1 MTWFNWMMNQPAY
14 IDRMAKWFQLTD
26 SKPFQTPLD
35 SFLPLLETTLGDKL
49 CNQSAYQE
57 LTGSLNYLAI
67 TSRSDVAFV
76 VSRLC
81 QFNQKPTFIHLN
93 AAKRVLRY
101 VIHTRHF
108 FLKYDGDKWQLQ
120 LRGYANADYDFNL
133 VDRTDTSSYSTEG
146 QYHGLHGSKQRLHY
160 SQWRR
165 NIWHYRTQSKSY
177 FQEYTS
183 SQNWASQQ
191 FNPPSC
197 TQTIRQRLQ

>member
-1 MTWFNWMMNQPAY
+1 MLGKPENNANLVKELPDRFKLINHESIKSFLRLNVQRINDMIQLNQPAY

-26 SKPFQTPLD
+26 SKLFQTPRD
-35 SFLPLLETTLGDKL
+35 SSLPLLEATPEDKL

-81 QFNQKPTFIHLN
+81 QFNQKPTFTHLN

-108 FLKYDGDKWQLQ
+108 FLKYDGDK
-120 LRGYANADYDFNL
+120 
-133 VDRTDTSSYSTEG
+133 
-146 QYHGLHGSKQRLHY
+146 
-160 SQWRR
+160 
-165 NIWHYRTQSKSY
+165 
-177 FQEYTS
+177 
-183 SQNWASQQ
+183 
-191 FNPPSC
+191 
-197 TQTIRQRLQ
+197 